1 MRRIPTSLLP
11 AAALALAA
19 APDFAEASTPDGG
32 TYPSGGGVKTPATTY
47 GPAPSYGAMPLM
59 ALEAPFAVVGGGMA
73 ATSPYPNCAVIRDF
87 KGRYTSVC
95 GP

>member
-32 TYPSGGGVKTPATTY
+32 TYPSGGGVKTPAATY
-47 GPAPSYGAMPLM
+47 DPGPPTAQ
-59 ALEAPFAVVGGGMA
+59 
-73 ATSPYPNCAVIRDF
+73 CR
-87 KGRYTSVC
+87 
-95 GP
+95 